1 MNTIETGTE
10 ELLCR
15 LEDRVAIITLNR
27 PKKKNALSDHLTP
40 ALRQTLLD
48 LETKRE
54 VGCILITGSGDAFCA
69 GGDIGGMGGN
79 ASKDEEVSER
89 PTAEER
95 VRALIHKQETL
106 TLRLADHAKPTI
118 AALPGVAA
126 GAGLCIALACDIRV
140 ACRSAFVTT
149 AYRNIGF
156 SGDYGGSWLLTQ
168 LVGPSK
174 AKELFFTGRRVQSDE
189 ALALGLFNNV
199 FEDASFENEALAMA
213 KQIASGPPIAIA
225 FMKEHINRAVTGDLR
240 SNLAM
245 EADRLIRCAATSAH
259 KEAVKA
265 FMEKRTPVFTGE

>member
-79 ASKDEEVSER
+79 ASKDREVSER

-189 ALALGLFNNV
+189 ALELGIFNNV
-199 FEDASFENEALAMA
+199 FDDASFENEALALA
-213 KQIASGPPIAIA
+213 KQIASGPPIAIG

-245 EADRLIRCAATSAH
+245 EADRLIRCAATSDH

>member
-27 PKKKNALSDHLTP
+27 PEKKNALSDHLTP

-54 VGCILITGSGDAFCA
+54 VGCILITGSGDAYCA

-189 ALALGLFNNV
+189 ALALGIFNNV

-245 EADRLIRCAATSAH
+245 EADRLIRCAATSDH

>member
-189 ALALGLFNNV
+189 ALALGIFNNV
-199 FEDASFENEALAMA
+199 FEDATFENEALAMA

-245 EADRLIRCAATSAH
+245 EADRLIRCAATSDH

-265 FMEKRTPVFTGE
+265 FMEKRAPVFTGE

>member
-15 LEDRVAIITLNR
+15 LEDKVAIITLNR

-69 GGDIGGMGGN
+69 GGDIGGMGGD
-79 ASKDEEVSER
+79 ASKDREVSER

-189 ALALGLFNNV
+189 ALKLGIFNNV
-199 FEDASFENEALAMA
+199 FDDASFENEALALA
-213 KQIASGPPIAIA
+213 KQIASGPPIAIG

-245 EADRLIRCAATSAH
+245 EADRLIRCAATSDH

>member
-1 MNTIETGTE
+1 MSTIETGTG

-40 ALRQTLLD
+40 ALRQTLLE

-79 ASKDEEVSER
+79 ASKDKEVSER

-189 ALALGLFNNV
+189 ALELGIFNQV
-199 FEDASFENEALAMA
+199 FEDAVFENEALAMA

-245 EADRLIRCAATSAH
+245 EADRLIRCAATSDH

>member
-1 MNTIETGTE
+1 MITIETGTE

-189 ALALGLFNNV
+189 ALALGILNNV

-245 EADRLIRCAATSAH
+245 EADRLIRCAATSDH

>member
-15 LEDRVAIITLNR
+15 LEDRVAMITLNR
-27 PKKKNALSDHLTP
+27 PDKKNALSDRLTP
-40 ALRQTLLD
+40 ALRQTLLE
-48 LETKRE
+48 LETNRN

-79 ASKDEEVSER
+79 ASTNKEVSER

-95 VRALIHKQETL
+95 VRTLIHKQETL

-140 ACRSAFVTT
+140 ACQSAFVTT

-189 ALALGLFNNV
+189 ALELGIFNQV
-199 FEDASFENEALAMA
+199 FEDAAFENEALAMA

-245 EADRLIRCAATSAH
+245 EADRLIRCAATSDH

>member
-27 PKKKNALSDHLTP
+27 PNKKNALSDHLTP

-69 GGDIGGMGGN
+69 GGDIGGMGDN

-189 ALALGLFNNV
+189 ALALGIFNNV

-245 EADRLIRCAATSAH
+245 EADRLIRCAATSDH

>member
-15 LEDRVAIITLNR
+15 LENRVAIITLNR

-189 ALALGLFNNV
+189 ALALGIFNNV

-245 EADRLIRCAATSAH
+245 EADRLIRCAATSDH

>member
-15 LEDRVAIITLNR
+15 IEDRVAIITLNR

-126 GAGLCIALACDIRV
+126 GAGLCIALALSLI
-140 ACRSAFVTT
+140 
-149 AYRNIGF
+149 
-156 SGDYGGSWLLTQ
+156 
-168 LVGPSK
+168 
-174 AKELFFTGRRVQSDE
+174 
-189 ALALGLFNNV
+189 
-199 FEDASFENEALAMA
+199 
-213 KQIASGPPIAIA
+213 
-225 FMKEHINRAVTGDLR
+225 HI
-240 SNLAM
+240 
-245 EADRLIRCAATSAH
+245 
-259 KEAVKA
+259 
-265 FMEKRTPVFTGE
+265 

>member
-15 LEDRVAIITLNR
+15 LEDKVAIITLNR

-48 LETKRE
+48 LETNRE

-79 ASKDEEVSER
+79 ASKDREVSER

-189 ALALGLFNNV
+189 ALELGIFNNV
-199 FEDASFENEALAMA
+199 FDDASFENEALALA
-213 KQIASGPPIAIA
+213 KQIASGPPIAIG

-245 EADRLIRCAATSAH
+245 EADRLIRCAATSDH

>member
-15 LEDRVAIITLNR
+15 LEDKVAIITLNR

-189 ALALGLFNNV
+189 ALELGIFNNV
-199 FEDASFENEALAMA
+199 FDDASFENEALALA
-213 KQIASGPPIAIA
+213 KQIASGPPIAIG

-245 EADRLIRCAATSAH
+245 EADRLIRCAATSDH

>member
-79 ASKDEEVSER
+79 ASKDKEASER

-189 ALALGLFNNV
+189 ALALGIFNNV
-199 FEDASFENEALAMA
+199 FEDASFENEALTMA

-245 EADRLIRCAATSAH
+245 EADRLIRCAATSDH

>member
-174 AKELFFTGRRVQSDE
+174 AKELFFAGRRVQSDE
-189 ALALGLFNNV
+189 ALALGIFNNV

-245 EADRLIRCAATSAH
+245 EADRLIRCAATSDH

>member
-174 AKELFFTGRRVQSDE
+174 AKELFVTGRRGQSDE
-189 ALALGLFNNV
+189 ALALGIFNNV

-245 EADRLIRCAATSAH
+245 EADRLIRCAATSDH

>member
-79 ASKDEEVSER
+79 ARKDEEVSER

-189 ALALGLFNNV
+189 ALALGIFNNV

-245 EADRLIRCAATSAH
+245 EADRLIRCAATSDH

>member
-189 ALALGLFNNV
+189 ALALGIFNNV

-245 EADRLIRCAATSAH
+245 EADRLIRCTATSDH

>member
-189 ALALGLFNNV
+189 ALALGIFNNV

-245 EADRLIRCAATSAH
+245 EADRLIRCATTSDH

>member
-189 ALALGLFNNV
+189 ALKLGIFNNV
-199 FEDASFENEALAMA
+199 FDDASFENEALALA
-213 KQIASGPPIAIA
+213 KQIASGPPIAIG

-245 EADRLIRCAATSAH
+245 EADRLIRCAATSDH

>member
-189 ALALGLFNNV
+189 ALALGIFNNV

-245 EADRLIRCAATSAH
+245 EADRLIRCAATSDH

-265 FMEKRTPVFTGE
+265 FMEKRTPIFTGE

>member
-79 ASKDEEVSER
+79 ASKDRKVSER

-189 ALALGLFNNV
+189 ALELGIFNNV
-199 FEDASFENEALAMA
+199 FDDASFENEALALA
-213 KQIASGPPIAIA
+213 KQIASGPPIAIG

-245 EADRLIRCAATSAH
+245 EADRLIRCAATSDH

>member
-79 ASKDEEVSER
+79 ASKDREVSER

-95 VRALIHKQETL
+95 VRTLIHKQETL

-189 ALALGLFNNV
+189 ALELGIFNNV
-199 FEDASFENEALAMA
+199 FDDASFENEALALA
-213 KQIASGPPIAIA
+213 KQIASGPPIAIG

-245 EADRLIRCAATSAH
+245 EADRLIRCAATSDH

>member
-189 ALALGLFNNV
+189 ALALGIFNNV

-245 EADRLIRCAATSAH
+245 EADRLIRCAATSDH
-259 KEAVKA
+259 KEAVKE
-265 FMEKRTPVFTGE
+265 FMEKRAPVFTGE

>member
-15 LEDRVAIITLNR
+15 LEDKVAIITLNR

-79 ASKDEEVSER
+79 ASKDREVSER

-95 VRALIHKQETL
+95 VRTLIHKQETL

-189 ALALGLFNNV
+189 ALELGIFNNV
-199 FEDASFENEALAMA
+199 FDDASFENEALALA
-213 KQIASGPPIAIA
+213 KQIASGPPIAIG

-245 EADRLIRCAATSAH
+245 EADRLIRCAATSDH

>member
-1 MNTIETGTE
+1 MSTIETGTE

-40 ALRQTLLD
+40 ALRQTLLE

-54 VGCILITGSGDAFCA
+54 VGCILITGCGDAFCA

-79 ASKDEEVSER
+79 ASKDKEVSER

-189 ALALGLFNNV
+189 ALALGIFNNV

-245 EADRLIRCAATSAH
+245 EADRLIRCAATSDH

>member
-79 ASKDEEVSER
+79 ASRDEEVSER

-106 TLRLADHAKPTI
+106 PLRLADHAKPTI

-189 ALALGLFNNV
+189 ALALGIFNNV

-245 EADRLIRCAATSAH
+245 EADRLIRCAATNDH

>member
-189 ALALGLFNNV
+189 ALALGIFNNV
-199 FEDASFENEALAMA
+199 FEDATFENEALAMA

-225 FMKEHINRAVTGDLR
+225 FMKDHINRAVTGDLR

-245 EADRLIRCAATSAH
+245 EADRLIRCAATSDH

>member
-149 AYRNIGF
+149 AYRSIGF

-189 ALALGLFNNV
+189 ALALGIFNNV

-245 EADRLIRCAATSAH
+245 EADRLIRCAATSDH

>member
-27 PKKKNALSDHLTP
+27 PNKKNAISDHLTP

-174 AKELFFTGRRVQSDE
+174 AKELFFTGRRVQSGE
-189 ALALGLFNNV
+189 ALALGIFNNV

-245 EADRLIRCAATSAH
+245 EADRLIRCAATSDH

>member
-189 ALALGLFNNV
+189 ALELGIFNQV
-199 FEDASFENEALAMA
+199 FEDAVFENEALAMA

-245 EADRLIRCAATSAH
+245 EADRLIRCAATSDH

>member
-15 LEDRVAIITLNR
+15 IEDRVAIITLNR

-189 ALALGLFNNV
+189 ALALGIFNNV

-245 EADRLIRCAATSAH
+245 EADRLIRCAATSDH

>member
-1 MNTIETGTE
+1 MNIIETGTE

-15 LEDRVAIITLNR
+15 IEDRVAIITLNR

-189 ALALGLFNNV
+189 ALALGIFNNV

-245 EADRLIRCAATSAH
+245 EADRLIRCAATSDH

>member
-15 LEDRVAIITLNR
+15 LEDKVAIITLNR

-189 ALALGLFNNV
+189 ALALGIFNNV

-213 KQIASGPPIAIA
+213 KQIASGPPIAIG

-245 EADRLIRCAATSAH
+245 EADRLIRCAATSDH

>member
-189 ALALGLFNNV
+189 ALELGIFNNV

-245 EADRLIRCAATSAH
+245 EADRLIRCAATSDH